1 MTHNKNVRIRD
12 LVVCCVAQMVQA
24 KATNIRSGWKNIF
37 FVFSLAAS
45 DNDQNIVDLAFTTTK
60 LVFEEHF
67 SEKNAHRA
75 TLIAGSFMD
84 AVNCLAE
91 FASNSFFP
99 DISMEAISLLR
110 ICANH
115 VHDSPELFE
124 DPEEER
130 PEEPKI
136 WVRGWFPVLFGLSR
150 IINRCKLDVRT
161 RALTVMMD
169 IMKTYGGA
177 FLKQWWKDIFN
188 VVFRIFDD
196 KKLQGMHSDQ
206 ERIEWMDT
214 TCDNA
219 LRSIIDVVS
228 QYFEELQ
235 DALLADIFDLLHWC
249 IHREHEHLARTG
261 TECLHILIMSNGAKF
276 KEESWELAVK
286 SIKKFFKS
294 TEPRELMDFQAK
306 QRMDGDKPAKLDE
319 KEKAAQQDMFSA
331 IIIKCVVQLS
341 LIQTVEWIMLSSTQP
356 EETKSAEAGD
366 EAGKTIDAAAKRAQA
381 KKEALGLPV
390 ARAGEM
396 LKMMNPERL
405 FGLLDC
411 KSHVVCS
418 PHNALAHGACGGT
431 RLDGVASF
439 CANFQCQQGLEDRL
453 VEGWVHE
460 EPVKAQP
467 PQAGDHELELRA
479 ADNVPR
485 VRI

>member
-1 MTHNKNVRIRD
+1 
-12 LVVCCVAQMVQA
+12 MVQA
-24 KATNIRSGWKNIF
+24 KGTNIRSGWKNIF

-67 SEKNAHRA
+67 SEKNTHRA

-110 ICANH
+110 MCANH
-115 VHDSPELFE
+115 VHESPELFE
-124 DPEEER
+124 DPEEES
-130 PEEPKI
+130 PDEPKI

-169 IMKTYGGA
+169 IMKTYGGG

-188 VVFRIFDD
+188 VIFRIFDD

-206 ERIEWMDT
+206 ERMEWMDT

-228 QYFEELQ
+228 QYFDELQ
-235 DALLADIFDLLHWC
+235 EDLLGDIFDLLHWC
-249 IHREHEHLARTG
+249 IHKEHEHLARTG
-261 TECLHILIMSNGAKF
+261 TECLHILIMSNGSKF
-276 KEESWELAVK
+276 TESSWELAVE

-294 TEPRELMDFQAK
+294 TEPRELMVFQEN
-306 QRMDGDKPAKLDE
+306 QRMDGEKAAKLDE

-341 LIQTVEWIMLSSTQP
+341 LIQTVEWIMLSSTSP
-356 EETKSAEAGD
+356 EGGKSAGEKED
-366 EAGKTIDAAAKRAQA
+366 SGKSIDPAAKRALA
-381 KKEALGLPV
+381 KADAFAVPV
-390 ARAGEM
+390 AQAGEM
-396 LKMMNPERL
+396 LKMMNADRL
-405 FGLLDC
+405 FGLLNC
-411 KSHVVCS
+411 MY
-418 PHNALAHGACGGT
+418 
-431 RLDGVASF
+431 SF
-439 CANFQCQQGLEDRL
+439 YAR
-453 VEGWVHE
+453 
-460 EPVKAQP
+460 
-467 PQAGDHELELRA
+467 
-479 ADNVPR
+479 
-485 VRI
+485 